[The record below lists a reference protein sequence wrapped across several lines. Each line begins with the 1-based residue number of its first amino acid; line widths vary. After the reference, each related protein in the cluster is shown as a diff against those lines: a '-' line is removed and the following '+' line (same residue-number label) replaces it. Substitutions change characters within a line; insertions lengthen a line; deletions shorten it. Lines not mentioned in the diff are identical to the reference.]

1 VKKKILYSL
10 LLLLVFTLNILLVHR
25 AYQFSSHYPL
35 RSLPLGTV
43 LHFPVVYDSLMIDK
57 KILTLNGKPVI
68 SGRELV
74 ESVCRNGETIEVQQN
89 NGIMTAT
96 LEGSL
101 NADVFF
107 FLLFILFCANL
118 HCIWGLIVNKLFS
131 SQTSAR
137 LFGNYSFAVGIILFG
152 FVHFLLYQM
161 TAMIAAAG
169 AVILSG
175 LMIRAA
181 CYLLSFVKAMP
192 RITVATLI
200 MGCGLILLEY
210 YRGPVPVLF
219 LSFALPVISLL
230 ALIASIQIRLISNKL
245 ISRPTIFLFIVGTI
259 ISAVIPF
266 WMMASSIVTAQPMPI
281 ILYITMSLLFLF
293 IMANN
298 VLSENFF
305 MYFSVRKRYFMW
317 LLADLVFA
325 IIASYIIYRSVDVCE
340 GITVCMILYCLGIFS
355 MLFVMLTAR
364 RAIFRYIQTGKP
376 VYREVFSE
384 AIRRTSE
391 ISASPDDFRIKME
404 KIYRIV
410 ADITGAGYFH
420 IELFELSII
429 NKISGLEGMLS
440 YSRGSRLEKYILKNP
455 SLIFRHSILTG
466 WLFDVLAIDRPM
478 IELIVPVKAQGF
490 SIGVMFTGSK
500 ERGAPFADDEIR
512 FFNSLSAVIYQMIE
526 NEILFGEYIIKRE
539 YDREID
545 IASYIQ
551 MRLIPKYHP
560 FGKGI
565 SAFMYSRP
573 YLKVTGDYYD
583 FIDID
588 DNRTLIAIGDVAGH
602 GLSAATILA
611 TAGNMIHAL
620 IKENSDISDIINE
633 LNHFFS
639 VRYRGTELMTLI
651 LMLFDRSDRSIT
663 YINAGHC
670 MPVMCRNGGIS
681 HDFFSFRN
689 PILGADRDIRYTAA
703 KTIMQENDEILLYTD
718 GVIEIQN
725 DRLGNNVGEE
735 MLISLLNETRL
746 DEIEE
751 KIEAFE
757 KRIGTFNTVSIHDD
771 ITLIGIKVH

>member
-1 VKKKILYSL
+1 VKKRILYSL
-10 LLLLVFTLNILLVHR
+10 LLIIVIVLNVVLVHR

-57 KILTLNGKPVI
+57 KILTLNGKPVT
-68 SGRELV
+68 SGRALV
-74 ESVCRNGETIEVQQN
+74 DAICVNGETLEVEQN
-89 NGIMTAT
+89 NGIMTA
-96 LEGSL
+96 SL
-101 NADVFF
+101 DGAFNANVFL

-137 LFGNYSFAVGIILFG
+137 LFGNYSFAHGIILFG

-161 TAMIAAAG
+161 TALLAAAG

-175 LMIRAA
+175 LMLRAA
-181 CYLLSFVKAMP
+181 CYQLSLLKAVRRSTIVP
-192 RITVATLI
+192 LA
-200 MGCGLILLEY
+200 MGCILILVEY

-219 LSFALPVISLL
+219 LSCVLPVLFVL
-230 ALIASIQIRLISNKL
+230 AVIASIQIRLNTNKL
-245 ISRPTIFLFIVGTI
+245 ISRSTIFLFIVGTI
-259 ISAVIPF
+259 VSSVIPF
-266 WMMASSIVTAQPMPI
+266 WMMASSIVIAQPVPI
-281 ILYITMSLLFLF
+281 ILYIAMSLLFLF

-317 LLADLVFA
+317 LLADLIFAVIASSAIYWSVRECEDVRVCMLYGIGVFA
-325 IIASYIIYRSVDVCE
+325 
-340 GITVCMILYCLGIFS
+340 L
-355 MLFVMLTAR
+355 LFVILTIR
-364 RAIFRYIQTGKP
+364 RAIFRYVQTGKP
-376 VYREVFSE
+376 VYREIFAE
-384 AIRRTSE
+384 GIRRISE
-391 ISASPDDFRIKME
+391 ISASPDDFRIKIE
-404 KIYRIV
+404 KIYRII

-429 NKISGLEGMLS
+429 NKISGLEGVIS

-455 SLIFRHSILTG
+455 SLIFRHSIFTG
-466 WLFDVLAIDRPM
+466 WLFDVLSIERSM

-490 SIGVMFTGSK
+490 SIGVMFAGSK
-500 ERGAPFADDEIR
+500 ERGVPFADDEIR

-551 MRLIPKYHP
+551 MRLMPKYHP

-565 SAFMYSRP
+565 SAYMYSRP

-588 DNRTLIAIGDVAGH
+588 DNRTLVAIGDVAGH

-620 IKENSDISDIINE
+620 VRENPDISVIFNE

-639 VRYRGTELMTLI
+639 VRYRGTELMTLV

-670 MPVMCRNGGIS
+670 MPVMCRNGIIS
-681 HDFFSFRN
+681 HNFFSSRN
-689 PILGADRDIRYTAA
+689 PILGADRSLSYESA
-703 KTIMQENDEILLYTD
+703 KIVMQENDEIMLYTD

-735 MLISLLNETRL
+735 MLMNLLNETRL
-746 DEIEE
+746 DEIEK

-757 KRIGTFNTVSIHDD
+757 KRIGTFTTVSIHDD